1 MGKKHNFFAHMMEQT
16 PLGPELVPGQPIV
29 EIAGEHRVLIENHQG
44 VLSYAPND
52 IKIKVDYGCMI
63 ITGRD
68 LQLMEMSRVKLA
80 ICGRIDGL
88 QLLGR

>member
-1 MGKKHNFFAHMMEQT
+1 MDKFQQFRRQGKEKLLTVH
-16 PLGPELVPGQPIV
+16 PIV
-29 EIAGEHRVLIENHQG
+29 ELLGQSRLLIENHQG

-88 QLLGR
+88 KLLGR

>member
-1 MGKKHNFFAHMMEQT
+1 MGKIQQFCKRENAPSM
-16 PLGPELVPGQPIV
+16 LPIV
-29 EIAGEHRVLIENHQG
+29 ELVGQKRLLIENHQG
-44 VLSYAPND
+44 VLSYAPKE
-52 IKIKVDYGCMI
+52 IKIKVSYGCVI
-63 ITGRD
+63 IEGND

>member
-1 MGKKHNFFAHMMEQT
+1 MVRKIQQFRQRENVLSVL
-16 PLGPELVPGQPIV
+16 PILELVGQ
-29 EIAGEHRVLIENHQG
+29 RRLLIENHDG
-44 VLSYAPND
+44 VLSYAPNE
-52 IKIKVDYGCMI
+52 IKIKVCYGCVI
-63 ITGRD
+63 VDGND